1 LNAQRVDR
9 EAVPV
14 LFRRVA
20 DEVSQIQ
27 RGWAEFEQ
35 AIGSLRGRKF
45 YGAMVHRTGEYWLC
59 VETRPEDDPAAI
71 AAEEG
76 TLPGG
81 KYLWARLR
89 GEPPAVY
96 DLIGPTFQQLEN
108 QAELDAT
115 RPSLEFYRA
124 RDVVDLFLPV
134 A

>member
-1 LNAQRVDR
+1 LNCRRVDR

-20 DEVSQIQ
+20 DEIAEIQ
-27 RGWAEFEQ
+27 RGWTEFEA

-45 YGAMVHRTGEYWLC
+45 YGAMVHRTGEYWVC
-59 VETRPEDDPAAI
+59 VERRPEDDPVRVG
-71 AAEEG
+71 AEEG
-76 TLPGG
+76 ALPGG
-81 KYLWARLR
+81 KYLFARLR

-96 DLIGPTFQQLEN
+96 DLIGPTFRELETRG
-108 QAELDAT
+108 ELDAE